1 MTTMTTLA
9 QYLNT
14 HTTPQIASTV
24 MTLATASIAISDL
37 LDKGALAGIH
47 GEAGGQNV
55 QGENQKK
62 LDVISNDLLLNALI
76 QNPHCAGV
84 ASEELEDISP
94 ANDNG
99 TLLVTFDP
107 LDGSSN
113 IDINMTVGTIF
124 SILPHNNQ
132 GQAVSESD
140 FLQAGKHQVGAGY
153 FIYGTSTMLA
163 LTFGA
168 GVAMF
173 SFDPVSQDYI
183 LINQSVTIS
192 EHTAEYAI
200 NASNRRYWLAPIQQ
214 YIQEL
219 TQGDTGVRN
228 KDYNM
233 RWVAAMIADVHRILI
248 RGGIFMYPFD
258 TKIAGKA
265 GKLRLMYEAN
275 PMSFIIEQA
284 GGAST
289 DGVQRI
295 MDIEP
300 TGIHQRIPV
309 VLGAKQEV
317 EYVKAL
323 HAKAGILAN
332 GEKQGFNE

>member
-1 MTTMTTLA
+1 MTTLA
-9 QYLNT
+9 QYLQT
-14 HTTPQIASTV
+14 HATTELASTIT
-24 MTLATASIAISDL
+24 TLATASVAISHL

-47 GEAGGQNV
+47 GEAGGENI
-55 QGENQKK
+55 QGEAQKK

-76 QNPHCAGV
+76 HNPHCAGV
-84 ASEELEDISP
+84 ASEELDEISP
-94 ANDNG
+94 ANVNG

-124 SILPHNNQ
+124 SILPHPNH
-132 GQAVSESD
+132 GQVASEAD
-140 FLQAGKHQVGAGY
+140 FLQKGDNQLSAGY
-153 FIYGTSTMLA
+153 FIYGTSTMLT
-163 LTFGA
+163 LTLGQ

-173 SFDPVSQDYI
+173 SFDPLTQTYI
-183 LINQSVTIS
+183 LINDKVKIS
-192 EHTAEYAI
+192 EQTSEYAI
-200 NASNRRYWLAPIQQ
+200 NASNERYWLNPIRQ
-214 YIQEL
+214 YISEL
-219 TQGDTGVRN
+219 VAGDLGVRA

-248 RGGIFMYPFD
+248 RGGVFMYPFD

-275 PMSFIIEQA
+275 PMSFVMEQA

-289 DGVQRI
+289 DGVERI
-295 MDIEP
+295 MDITP
-300 TGIHQRIPV
+300 TEIHQRIPV
-309 VLGAKQEV
+309 VLGAKEEV

-332 GEKQGFNE
+332 GDRV